1 MLRNTLRTSKNLSA
15 LSKTTLTQS
24 QRSFAATNT
33 NKYHADLNLKY
44 VAHNYGPYPVAIETA
59 ERIYVTDVE
68 GRTYM
73 DFMAGFSSTN
83 QGHCHPKVVKAC
95 MD

>member
-15 LSKTTLTQS
+15 LTK
-24 QRSFAATNT
+24 RNFGAVNKNT
-33 NKYHADLNLKY
+33 NKYHEDLNLKY
-44 VAHNYGPYPVAIETA
+44 VTHNYGPYPVAIEKA

-68 GRTYM
+68 GRTFM

-83 QGHCHPKVVKAC
+83 
-95 MD
+95 

>member
-1 MLRNTLRTSKNLSA
+1 
-15 LSKTTLTQS
+15 
-24 QRSFAATNT
+24 
-33 NKYHADLNLKY
+33 LKY

>member
-15 LSKTTLTQS
+15 LTKRT
-24 QRSFAATNT
+24 FAATPKT

-44 VAHNYGPYPVAIETA
+44 VAHNYGPYPVAIESA

>member
-1 MLRNTLRTSKNLSA
+1 MLRNTLRTSKNLGA
-15 LSKTTLTQS
+15 LTK
-24 QRSFAATNT
+24 RNFGAT
-33 NKYHADLNLKY
+33 NKYHEDLNLKY
-44 VAHNYGPYPVAIETA
+44 VAHNYGPYPVAIEKA

-68 GRTYM
+68 GRTFM

>member
-1 MLRNTLRTSKNLSA
+1 MFRNTLKTSKNVRSL
-15 LSKTTLTQS
+15 
-24 QRSFAATNT
+24 QRSFGATAT
-33 NKYHADLNLKY
+33 NKYHVDLNLKY
-44 VAHNYGPYPVAIETA
+44 VAHNYGSFPVAIEKA

-83 QGHCHPKVVKAC
+83 
-95 MD
+95 

>member
-1 MLRNTLRTSKNLSA
+1 MLRNTLKTSKNLSA
-15 LSKTTLTQS
+15 LTKRNFGAS
-24 QRSFAATNT
+24 AT

-44 VAHNYGPYPVAIETA
+44 VAHNYGPYPVAIEKA

-83 QGHCHPKVVKAC
+83 
-95 MD
+95 